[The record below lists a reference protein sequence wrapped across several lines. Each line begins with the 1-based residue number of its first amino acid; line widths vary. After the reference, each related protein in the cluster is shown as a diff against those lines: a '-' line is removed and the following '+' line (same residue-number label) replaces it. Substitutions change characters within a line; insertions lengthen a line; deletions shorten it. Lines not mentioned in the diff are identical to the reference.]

1 MDKFATSKSTTSE
14 PMRKSAMLA
23 DVKVLDF
30 TQYLAGPTITRFMAE
45 MGAAII
51 KVEQAPMGDPSRLLP
66 AIKNGRSGYFVQQNR
81 GKQSLCLDFSKPEA
95 IELLRALVREVDV
108 VVENYGPGVMEKRG
122 LDYAALKRINPRIV
136 MASISAFGKTGP
148 YAHKVGYDFIAQAFS
163 GLMHMTGDPN
173 GPPMF
178 VGLGIA
184 DQGSGVHAF
193 SAIGYALYYREK
205 TGVGQHIDLSMV
217 DALFHMHEVNVQAYG
232 LTDGA
237 FVPNR
242 MGSHHPLICPC
253 GAFKGPQG
261 YIVILVLDR
270 QWPAMAK
277 AIGRP
282 DLIDDPRYATGADRG
297 KNQKELIAII
307 EAWMRAQGTDEAVLR
322 ILEEHRV
329 PAAPVMSVVGALDH
343 PYFKARNM
351 VRKVHDPIIGEMT
364 IPGFPLKFSEFPELP
379 ALEAPLLGEHGAEV
393 LGQYL
398 GMSPAKI
405 DELRAA
411 GVLVSERK

>member
-1 MDKFATSKSTTSE
+1 MSE
-14 PMRKSAMLA
+14 AAKKPGMLA

-30 TQYLAGPTITRFMAE
+30 TQYLAGPTITRLMAE
-45 MGAAII
+45 MGAQVI

-81 GKQSLCLDFSKPEA
+81 GKRSLCLDFAKPESM
-95 IELLRALVREVDV
+95 ELLRALVREVDV
-108 VVENYGPGVMEKRG
+108 VLENYGPGVMDRRG
-122 LDYAALKRINPRIV
+122 LDYASLKKINPQII

-163 GLMHMTGDPN
+163 GLMSMTGDPN

-193 SAIGYALYYREK
+193 AAIGYALFYRQK
-205 TGVGQHIDLSMV
+205 TGIGQHIDISMV

-232 LTDGA
+232 LTDGT
-237 FVPNR
+237 FVPHR
-242 MGSHHPLICPC
+242 MGSHHQLICPC

-261 YIVILVLDR
+261 YIVVLVLDR
-270 QWPAMAK
+270 QWAAMAT
-277 AIGRP
+277 AMGRP
-282 DLIDDPRYATGADRG
+282 DLINDPRYATGAERG
-297 KNQKELIAII
+297 KNQKELIPII
-307 EAWMRAQGTDEAVLR
+307 EAWMAAQGTDEAVLK
-322 ILEEHRV
+322 IFEAHRV

-351 VRKVHDPIIGEMT
+351 VRTVTDPLLGELT
-364 IPGFPLKFSEFPELP
+364 ITGFPLKFSEFPDLP
-379 ALEAPLLGEHGAEV
+379 TIEAPLLGEHGGEM
-393 LGQYL
+393 LKQYL
-398 GMSPAKI
+398 GMSDAKVAA
-405 DELRAA
+405 LRAS
-411 GVLVSERK
+411 GVLISERK

>member
-1 MDKFATSKSTTSE
+1 MSE
-14 PMRKSAMLA
+14 AAKKPGMLA

-30 TQYLAGPTITRFMAE
+30 TQYLAGPTITRLMAE
-45 MGAAII
+45 MGAQVI

-81 GKQSLCLDFSKPEA
+81 GKRSLCLDFAKPESM
-95 IELLRALVREVDV
+95 ELLRALVREVDV
-108 VVENYGPGVMEKRG
+108 VLENYGPGVMDRRG
-122 LDYAALKRINPRIV
+122 LDYASLKKINPRII

-163 GLMHMTGDPN
+163 GLMSMTGDPN

-193 SAIGYALYYREK
+193 AAIGYALFYRQK
-205 TGVGQHIDLSMV
+205 TGIGQHIDISMV

-237 FVPNR
+237 FVPHR
-242 MGSHHPLICPC
+242 MGSHHQLICPC

-261 YIVILVLDR
+261 YIVVLVLDR
-270 QWPAMAK
+270 QWAAMAT
-277 AIGRP
+277 AMGRP
-282 DLIDDPRYATGADRG
+282 DLINDPRYATGAERG
-297 KNQKELIAII
+297 KNQKELIPII
-307 EAWMRAQGTDEAVLR
+307 EAWMAAQGTDEAVLK
-322 ILEEHRV
+322 IFEAHRV

-351 VRKVHDPIIGEMT
+351 VRTVTDPLLGELT
-364 IPGFPLKFSEFPELP
+364 ITGFPLKFSEFPDLP
-379 ALEAPLLGEHGAEV
+379 TIEAPLLGEHGGEV
-393 LGQYL
+393 LKQYL
-398 GMSPAKI
+398 GMSDAKVAA
-405 DELRAA
+405 LRAS

>member
-1 MDKFATSKSTTSE
+1 MSEATQK
-14 PMRKSAMLA
+14 PAMLA

-45 MGAAII
+45 MGAQII

-81 GKQSLCLDFSKPEA
+81 GKQSICLDFAKPEA
-95 IELLRALVREVDV
+95 IELLKGLAAKVDV

-122 LDYAALKRINPRIV
+122 LDYASLRKINPRIV

-148 YAHKVGYDFIAQAFS
+148 YKHKVGYDFIAQAFS
-163 GLMHMTGDPN
+163 GLMHMTGATD

-178 VGLGIA
+178 VGFGIA

-205 TGVGQHIDLSMV
+205 TGIGQHIDISMV

-237 FVPNR
+237 FVPKR
-242 MGSHHPLICPC
+242 MGSHHALVCPC
-253 GAFKGPQG
+253 GVFKGPQG
-261 YIVILVLDR
+261 YIVVLVLDR
-270 QWPAMAK
+270 QWAAMAK
-277 AIGRP
+277 AMGRP
-282 DLIDDPRYATGADRG
+282 DLIDNPRFATGADRG
-297 KNQKELIAII
+297 KNQKELIPII
-307 EAWMRAQGTDEAVLR
+307 ENWMKAQGTDEAVLK
-322 ILEEHRV
+322 IFEEYRV
-329 PAAPVMSVVGALDH
+329 PAAPVMSVVDALDH
-343 PYFKARNM
+343 PYFKGRNM
-351 VRKVHDPIIGEMT
+351 VRKVTDPLLGELT

-379 ALEAPLLGEHGAEV
+379 TIEAPLLGEHGAGV
-393 LGQYL
+393 LKEYL
-398 GMSPAKI
+398 GLSEAKVKQ
-405 DELRAA
+405 LRSA
-411 GVLVSERK
+411 GVIHAERK